1 MIVLLRCQRAP
12 LHPSGYNFGHN
23 IFDNIELEIG
33 GQLIDKHYGHWME
46 AHIKLTEKTVAAWID
61 SGNRNDHV

>member
-1 MIVLLRCQRAP
+1 MRFYP
-12 LHPSGYNFGHN
+12 YGDNFLQKSHN

-46 AHIKLTEKTVAAWID
+46 AHAELTEERKIALRGSTQERTAMIM
-61 SGNRNDHV
+61 